1 MNDSSA
7 DKGAN
12 TTQTLFAPRRK
23 LYPRIVQGTFQNWRI
38 ALVVLSQVIF
48 YGLPWLTWGDRQ
60 AFLLDL
66 AVRKFYLFGIVLW
79 PQDIIYLTALLI
91 VSAYSLFLFT
101 AIAGRLFCGYAC
113 PQTVYTE
120 LLMWIEHAVEGN
132 RNARIK
138 LDAAPWSANKIAR
151 KLAKHGLWLLVALWT
166 GITFVGYFTPIRELV
181 MRLPF
186 GVSGWA
192 LFWIFLYGGMVYFL
206 SGWLREQ
213 VCKYMCPYARFQSVM
228 FDRDTMIITYDTA
241 RGEPRGARGR
251 KADLKEMQL
260 GHCIDC
266 GLCEQ
271 VCPTGIDIRNGL
283 QYECIGCAACIDI
296 CDNMMK
302 KMDYPLG
309 LVRYTTE
316 NALASGYGR
325 KEIWRRVLRLRTLI
339 YTAILLAIITAVAV
353 SLWARNPLK
362 VDVLRDRAMMAREAS
377 PGVIEN
383 VYRLQIMNTEE
394 RAHQF
399 VIEVAGLPGIEVS
412 ELLEQPIAI
421 DGASARMVPLS
432 VQFKLPHDGW
442 DAGMHPIMFTV
453 RAEDDK
459 TLRREEKSTFMVPK
473 N

>member
-7 DKGAN
+7 DKD
-12 TTQTLFAPRRK
+12 TQTTRPLFASQRK
-23 LYPRIVQGTFQNWRI
+23 LYVRDVQGTFQNWRI

-48 YGLPWLTWGDRQ
+48 YGLPWLAWGDRQ

-66 AVRKFYLFGIVLW
+66 ASRKFYLFGVVFW

-101 AIAGRLFCGYAC
+101 AVAGRLFCGFAC
-113 PQTVYTE
+113 PQTIYTE
-120 LLMWIEHAVEGN
+120 MLMWIERAIEGN
-132 RNARIK
+132 RNARMK
-138 LDAAPWSANKIAR
+138 LDAASWSPNKIAR
-151 KLAKHGLWLLVALWT
+151 KLAKHGLWLVLAWWT
-166 GITFVGYFTPIRELV
+166 GVTFVGYFTPIRPLIME
-181 MRLPF
+181 LPF

-192 LFWIFLYGGMVYFL
+192 LFWILFYGGMVYFL
-206 SGWLREQ
+206 AGWLREQ

-228 FDRDTMIITYDTA
+228 IDRDTMVVTYDTA

-251 KADLKEMQL
+251 KADLKKMQL
-260 GHCIDC
+260 GHCVDC
-266 GLCEQ
+266 ELCVQ
-271 VCPTGIDIRNGL
+271 VCPTGIDIRGGL
-283 QYECIGCAACIDI
+283 QYECIGCAACIDV
-296 CDNMMK
+296 CDGVMK

-316 NALASGYGR
+316 NALASGYNK
-325 KEIWRRVLRLRTLI
+325 KEIWKRVFRPRTLL
-339 YTAILLAIITAVAV
+339 YTVILFGIIVGVAA

-362 VDVLRDRAMMAREAS
+362 VDVLRDRATMAREAS

-399 VIEVAGLPGIEVS
+399 VIEVVGLPGIEVG
-412 ELLEQPIAI
+412 ELEQPISI

-432 VQFKLPHDGW
+432 VRFKLPREGW
-442 DAGMHPIMFTV
+442 DAGVHPIMFTV
-453 RAEDDK
+453 RTEDGK
-459 TLRREEKSTFMVPK
+459 TLRREEKSTFMVPR

>member
-7 DKGAN
+7 DKDA
-12 TTQTLFAPRRK
+12 QTAQPMFASQRK
-23 LYPRIVQGTFQNWRI
+23 LYLRFAQGTFQNWRI

-60 AFLLDL
+60 AFLLEL
-66 AVRKFYLFGIVLW
+66 ATRKFYLFGLVLW

-101 AIAGRLFCGYAC
+101 AVAGRLFCGFAC

-120 LLMWIEHAVEGN
+120 MLMWIERAIEGN
-132 RNARIK
+132 RNARMK

-151 KLAKHGLWLLVALWT
+151 KFAKHGLWLILAWWT
-166 GITFVGYFTPIRELV
+166 GVTFVGYFTPIRDLV
-181 MRLPF
+181 TVLPF

-192 LFWIFLYGGMVYFL
+192 LFFILLYGGMVYFL
-206 SGWLREQ
+206 AGWMREQ

-228 FDRDTMIITYDTA
+228 IDRDTMVVTYDAA

-266 GLCEQ
+266 DLCVQ
-271 VCPTGIDIRNGL
+271 VCPTGIDIRGGL
-283 QYECIGCAACIDI
+283 QYECIGCAACIDV
-296 CDNMMK
+296 CDGVMK

-316 NALASGYGR
+316 NALASGYSR
-325 KEIWRRVLRLRTLI
+325 KEIWKRVFRPRTLL
-339 YTAILLAIITAVAV
+339 YTAILLGIIVAV
-353 SLWARNPLK
+353 TASLWTRNTLK

-383 VYRLQIMNTEE
+383 VYRLRIINTEE

-399 VIEVAGLPGIEVS
+399 VIEVAGLPEV
-412 ELLEQPIAI
+412 EVGGLEQPIHI

-432 VQFKLPHDGW
+432 VRFKLPRDGL
-442 DAGMHPIMFTV
+442 DAGMYPIMFTV
-453 RAEDDK
+453 RTEDGK
-459 TLRREEKSTFMVPK
+459 TLRREEKSTFMVPR